1 MAFSFWAYFS
11 KERYIDI
18 AFLLSVSIAFIGFS
32 LYQIELPGLYGDEVD
47 KLVPTVALLTGQ
59 PLWVGK
65 YVTIFGF
72 RILLSYTGYIG
83 PVLSYLPM
91 PFIAIFG
98 YTPFALRLSSVI
110 CGWLTLVF
118 AYFGTK
124 IWFGPWVARFGI
136 AITAVSPVFIFQ
148 QRMGYYNYG
157 PVTLF
162 TSICFFFLARYI
174 SNRNP
179 RDLWASAAFAGIAV
193 NTALQAF
200 LVLIPMALIAI
211 LFWDTIRPR
220 LRTLTIALCLFLL
233 VGSPILYMTLAK
245 GTAFKRIGWSGRNAG
260 SLTLSGFVDT
270 LSEEKVHFKG
280 MLEGLGGVQVDSIG
294 KDVRNLW
301 MNYAFG
307 LSIIVLA
314 VSFILARHRKEFIR
328 RNAAPLIITLFG
340 LLLTGFIIKD
350 RLTYHLIVLWPFSNL
365 LVGAGLAQ
373 IYQVHQ
379 RFRLV
384 AIVLACIL
392 VILQANVTI
401 KAHQLLSQGRGK
413 IFTSSRIYPLADYLK
428 ERPELRPIAMEW
440 GLLYQIYFLTGG
452 RVLPEALHG
461 WWPKDGTP
469 ADEFNA
475 TISKQLQNPNNIYI
489 FFDSKQGFDRYP
501 HFERLLKTSNKT
513 VCLEKVFCEHDGSI
527 AYRLY
532 RVLSLDNVINNSQAR

>member
-65 YVTIFGF
+65 YVTIFSF

-110 CGWLTLVF
+110 CGWLTLVL
-118 AYFGTK
+118 AYFGAK

-148 QRMGYYNYG
+148 KRMGYYNYG

-193 NTALQAF
+193 NTAIQAF
-200 LVLIPMALIAI
+200 LVLIPMVLIAI

-220 LRTLTIALCLFLL
+220 LRTLIIALCLFLI

-245 GTAFKRIGWSGRNAG
+245 GTAFKRIGWSGRN
-260 SLTLSGFVDT
+260 SENLTLSSFVDA

-294 KDVRNLW
+294 KDIRNLL

-340 LLLTGFIIKD
+340 LFLTGFIIKG
-350 RLTYHLIVLWPFSNL
+350 RLTYHLIVLWPFANL
-365 LVGAGLAQ
+365 VVGAGLAQ
-373 IYQVHQ
+373 IYQIHQ

-384 AIVLACIL
+384 AIALVCVL
-392 VILQANVTI
+392 VISQANVTI
-401 KAHQLLSQGRGK
+401 KAHQLLSQSRGK
-413 IFTSSRIYPLADYLK
+413 IFTSSQIYPLA
-428 ERPELRPIAMEW
+428 
-440 GLLYQIYFLTGG
+440 
-452 RVLPEALHG
+452 
-461 WWPKDGTP
+461 
-469 ADEFNA
+469 
-475 TISKQLQNPNNIYI
+475 
-489 FFDSKQGFDRYP
+489 
-501 HFERLLKTSNKT
+501 
-513 VCLEKVFCEHDGSI
+513 
-527 AYRLY
+527 
-532 RVLSLDNVINNSQAR
+532 